1 MRGNEGQ
8 GARLAAMCGAVYSS
22 FSLTQ
27 PRRPAMIGSVSSR
40 LICLM
45 KRALMN
51 APAPLT
57 RLRVA
62 GRVLALAVLC
72 AGVMP
77 HTGFGPSW
85 LQSAFAQTPPAQ
97 KALEKLTIATAGG
110 EKLFQVE
117 VMRTMDERA
126 RGLMF
131 RRYLPAD
138 RGMLFDFAVEAQ
150 VAMWMKDTFIPLD
163 MLFIRKDGTISQI
176 ADNTEP
182 HSTRTI
188 ASTEAVYSV
197 LEINGGMAAK
207 LGIKV
212 GDKVIHPLFSA
223 R

>member
-1 MRGNEGQ
+1 M
-8 GARLAAMCGAVYSS
+8 RLAAVCGAVYASI
-22 FSLTQ
+22 SLSQ
-27 PRRPAMIGSVSSR
+27 PGRAFMIGSVSSR
-40 LICLM
+40 LFCLM
-45 KRALMN
+45 KRALMA
-51 APAPLT
+51 APAPLS
-57 RLRVA
+57 RVRKV
-62 GRVLALAVLC
+62 GRTVAVVFACCGLLPTVGVDLSSVQTVLIQ
-72 AGVMP
+72 P
-77 HTGFGPSW
+77 
-85 LQSAFAQTPPAQ
+85 AFAQTPPAQ

-110 EKLFQVE
+110 EKIFQVE

-176 ADNTEP
+176 AENTEP

-188 ASTEAVYSV
+188 SSTDPVYSV

-207 LGIKV
+207 LGIKA
-212 GDKVIHPLFSA
+212 GDKVIHPLFA
-223 R
+223 GR

>member
-1 MRGNEGQ
+1 
-8 GARLAAMCGAVYSS
+8 
-22 FSLTQ
+22 
-27 PRRPAMIGSVSSR
+27 MIGSVSSR
-40 LICLM
+40 LFCLM
-45 KRALMN
+45 KRVLRAAPVSLSRTRMASRTVAL
-51 APAPLT
+51 
-57 RLRVA
+57 
-62 GRVLALAVLC
+62 VLACCGLMPIV
-72 AGVMP
+72 GVDLSP
-77 HTGFGPSW
+77 VQIALIQP
-85 LQSAFAQTPPAQ
+85 AFAQTPPAQ

-110 EKLFQVE
+110 EKIFQVE

-176 ADNTEP
+176 AENTEP

-188 ASTEAVYSV
+188 SSTEPVYSV

-207 LGIKV
+207 LGIKA